1 MNPDEFED
9 LKLAANMAN
18 NAKGYFRE
26 RFAGNDP
33 RYLANILPD
42 PKIQVDPRKIIAR
55 DWRQSVEQVQQL
67 PQFQPQA
74 PQQVIP
80 YGMNIPDPNQI
91 GSKPLIQRIPKGMDE
106 HGNTIY
112 EEVSPTQI
120 LGIPNQQPVYQ
131 QPPNFQ
137 STGFQL
143 PQFGTPKQVE
153 TKPTMDI
160 EEKFDWL
167 VKEIKSLR
175 SSINKLTR
183 QLSPV
188 KLKDKPST
196 SDSLETTDQ
205 S

>member
-9 LKLAANMAN
+9 LKLAASMAQ
-18 NAKGYFRE
+18 NAKGYFRD

-42 PKIQVDPRKIIAR
+42 PKMQVDPRKIIAR
-55 DWRQSVEQVQQL
+55 DWRQLGEQVQQL

-80 YGMNIPDPNQI
+80 YGMNMPDPNQI
-91 GSKPLIQRIPKGMDE
+91 GSRPLIQRIPKGMDE

-112 EEVSPTQI
+112 EEVTPAQI
-120 LGIPNQQPVYQ
+120 LGVNNPPPPVYQ
-131 QPPNFQ
+131 PQNFQ

-143 PQFGTPKQVE
+143 PQFGTPKPVE
-153 TKPTMDI
+153 NKSVMDV
-160 EEKFDWL
+160 EEKFEWL
-167 VKEIKSLR
+167 VKEIKALK

-183 QLSPV
+183 QISPV
-188 KLKDKPST
+188 KLKDKQST
-196 SDSLETTDQ
+196 PENLETTDQ